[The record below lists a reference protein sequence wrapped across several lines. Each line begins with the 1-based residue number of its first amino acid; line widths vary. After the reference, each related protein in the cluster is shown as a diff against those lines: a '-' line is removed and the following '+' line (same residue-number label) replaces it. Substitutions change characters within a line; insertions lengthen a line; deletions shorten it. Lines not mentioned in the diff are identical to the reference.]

1 MQSFI
6 TFFTER
12 GGHEP
17 FLWGAYA
24 MTAFVLALDALG
36 TWQRHRRAKA
46 AARTAPLD
54 DMQDD

>member
-12 GGHEP
+12 GGHEL

-24 MTAFVLALDALG
+24 MTAFVMALDAFAS
-36 TWQRHRRAKA
+36 WQRHRRAKA

-54 DMQDD
+54 NAQDD